1 MARDPRYRPGR
12 RRKPTVAWL
21 LDWAAGVLLGLIAAL
36 LGLGLAALIG
46 EASPELRWMWALAAW
61 PLGAGLG
68 VWLGAGPPLH
78 AKTLAAALG
87 GSVLAAGLTLSPVW
101 LQLELD
107 GLGVALAIA
116 MLVAAPAAARVAL
129 GWARPSS

>member
-21 LDWAAGVLLGLIAAL
+21 LDWAAGVLLGLLAAL
-36 LGLGLAALIG
+36 LGLGLAALLG
-46 EASPELRWMWALAAW
+46 DPATPWAWALGAW
-61 PLGAGLG
+61 PLGAGIG

-78 AKTLAAALG
+78 SKTLAAALAA
-87 GSVLAAGLTLSPVW
+87 SVLAAGLVLAPAW
-101 LQLELD
+101 LLELD
-107 GLGVALAIA
+107 GLRIAAAIA
-116 MLVAAPAAARVAL
+116 VLVAAPACARLAL